1 MEETNQSVIVNKI
14 LNATEE
20 QLEQFL
26 DGIQEFDD
34 LHYFMEATT
43 KFDKAARKDKGFRD
57 SFTKIYDDRTHFI
70 YELLQNAEDAMATDV
85 CFKLNEDSLEFS
97 HNGTQIFNLDDIKG
111 VTGWGNSTKKDDK
124 GTKIGKFGIGFKSV
138 YGYTDEPEIYSRDYN
153 FKIKD
158 FFVPEKIPAKPNFD
172 VSKTLFILPFNYE
185 NKTALKAYE
194 EIKKGLSEISPETL
208 LFLNKIKTLK
218 WNIEGKEYCLSKKQ
232 SEHTFNLY
240 KDDELVAKYLRF
252 DGKAQYYDQQSNT
265 SKELPI
271 SLAYKLSL
279 EKKKTIIPETEMNN
293 VYTFFKVKN
302 EYAKI
307 RFLINALFE
316 LTQARDKLVSDS
328 EINEE
333 ILSQIADLQIETMEY
348 LRDNGYLTTDFL
360 GVLPNSQDALS
371 KMYEVF
377 HKKLVDLFNEESYT
391 PAISGDFLPANG
403 LFRGSIMYTNGP
415 HISEFISDTELV
427 KILEADDF
435 EYKYNLEPPLW
446 VKNALQNSPS
456 AYFLNDLDLNDFGV
470 KEFYKWLADSKYK
483 DTKKEV
489 WRRIIEKKDFN
500 DLVKL
505 YRMLYQYFKENY
517 KWADDLINLPLFR
530 CTDQKMYSKS
540 DTVYILPEEDIP
552 EDILASY
559 HFIDKKSFGTARQK
573 EDVYNL
579 FKNKFRIEEFSEKA
593 ICEEMLK
600 KYQSPDNSTKVS
612 EHIQDIKLL
621 LKHYENN
628 KSEFKNKLKKISFI
642 LTTDNVYVSIDKVY
656 SDIRYGN
663 KHNLM
668 KEVKDI
674 LDLSEINIVYE
685 EKLSQIQVEKFISI
699 LNDLGIHKFLW
710 IDEYDHNRNN
720 PLRDNLYSVYN
731 WSHITGVSKD
741 YGMYGLDE
749 IIRAANERKISWS
762 NVSKLIWMSIFDI
775 EQPENYVYSCYRAN
789 QRDSYHQV
797 PATFIQILSNNAWIL
812 TRDGSLQKPKD
823 VTFEDLPDNWIRPK
837 SCYKHTILEKI
848 GFVKNSQQQI
858 EEEQRKDQTAQAAGF
873 ENAKEAEELKKLR
886 DEMTEAGI
894 TTDEMRSYIQ
904 RKQEKNNKQLP
915 EAESKNPER
924 RQEKI
929 LQENESADEQTYE
942 IRERS
947 VRTTDTQVRKDA
959 RQYLTDMYTD
969 EDGEMCCQMC
979 RQELP
984 FKKKDGQYYFETT
997 QIFNNMSKEDKHQYL
1012 ALCPNCAAEY
1022 DEWVKKDEKTS
1033 EMLKNKIAERKYMK
1047 GEKSVSMDFYIHD
1060 GLKTLYFTG
1069 KHYLDMRTVV
1079 CPDADIDENQSFW
1092 ASLGGNVVMPLEVGD
1107 TVRSEHFGE
1116 GIVCSIGSN
1125 AFGPTADVDFS
1136 EGRKTINIERLEK
1149 KIS

>member
-1 MEETNQSVIVNKI
+1 MANGKRSVIMDINDAPI
-14 LNATEE
+14 EE
-20 QLEQFL
+20 LERYL
-26 DGIQEFDD
+26 DRVQEFDD
-34 LHYFMEATT
+34 LHELMKIT
-43 KFDKAARKDKGFRD
+43 ARMDIVTRRDKGFRD

-415 HISEFISDTELV
+415 HISEFISDSELV

-656 SDIRYGN
+656 SDVRYGN

-674 LDLSEINIVYE
+674 LDLSEINIVYK

-699 LNDLGIHKFLW
+699 LEDLGIHKLLW
-710 IDEYDHNRNN
+710 GVDCKDNPQKKYSQYDYMNMTSERQ
-720 PLRDNLYSVYN
+720 DAD
-731 WSHITGVSKD
+731 I
-741 YGMYGLDE
+741 YGLD
-749 IIRAANERKISWS
+749 
-762 NVSKLIWMSIFDI
+762 KLISELQQHPKVSELIWKSVMHIDTNIHKTTAVYRRTPAYPRECMSS
-775 EQPENYVYSCYRAN
+775 QYVY
-789 QRDSYHQV
+789 
-797 PATFIQILSNNAWIL
+797 TLSNNPWIL
-812 TRDGSLQKPKD
+812 TRDGILQKPRD
-823 VTFEDLPDNWIRPK
+823 VTFDDLPNGWIHPEAE
-837 SCYKHTILEKI
+837 YEHPILKAI
-848 GFVKNSQQQI
+848 GFGKNTQQQR
-858 EEEQRKDQTAQAAGF
+858 EEQQRKDEVAKLAGF
-873 ENAKEAEELKKLR
+873 DSAHEVEELKKIR
-886 DEMTEAGI
+886 DEMKEVGLTREELRDI
-894 TTDEMRSYIQ
+894 IQ
-904 RKQEKNNKQLP
+904 RKKEKNSKSLP
-915 EAESKNPER
+915 GSAPKNPER
-924 RQEKI
+924 YQEKV
-929 LQENESADEQTYE
+929 LQEHENADDQSYDT
-942 IRERS
+942 RERS
-947 VRTTDTQVRKDA
+947 VRTTDSQVRKDA

-979 RQELP
+979 QEELP

-997 QIFNNMSKEDKHQYL
+997 QIFNKMKKEDKHQYL

-1022 DEWVKKDEKTS
+1022 DEWVRKDDKKAEYIR
-1033 EMLKNKIAERKYMK
+1033 NRIAERKHIN
-1047 GEKSVSMDFYIHD
+1047 GEKSVELNFSIHNE
-1060 GLKTLYFTG
+1060 LHTLYFNG
-1069 KHYLDMRTVV
+1069 KHYLALRTVV

-1092 ASLGGNVVMPLEVGD
+1092 ASLGGNVVIPLEIGD
-1107 TVRSEHFGE
+1107 TVRSAHFGE